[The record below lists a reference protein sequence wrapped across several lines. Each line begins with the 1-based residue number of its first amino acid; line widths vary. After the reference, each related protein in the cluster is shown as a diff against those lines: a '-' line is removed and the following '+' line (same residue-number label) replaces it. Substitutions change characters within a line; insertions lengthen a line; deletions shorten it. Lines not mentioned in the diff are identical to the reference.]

1 MGFQI
6 MSANVKQIEWIY
18 IYIYTLILGFMSVI
32 SYLRNFLSRGLSLN
46 FMSNLYVQYIYAITN
61 LQET

>member
-18 IYIYTLILGFMSVI
+18 TYTLILGFMSVI

-61 LQET
+61 LQDT